1 MNLRTIAMAVGLSL
15 LVSGCK
21 SGESTSNETQSAS
34 PNANPPASASNPP
47 VTSQPPDQA
56 AQGQSIRITPPD
68 PNDPKFKQDPKLGGG
83 G

>member
-1 MNLRTIAMAVGLSL
+1 MAVGLSL
-15 LVSGCK
+15 LVAGCK
-21 SGESTSNETQSAS
+21 SGESTSNETQGASAS
-34 PNANPPASASNPP
+34 PNAAPPASASNPP